1 MGENKFYKNITRTV
15 VTIGLSTA
23 LINNS
28 SSTVLINGGK
38 LSMNNDY
45 CLESTGFQ
53 MNNNVIQNESNNIF
67 VKGYKTPLEKE
78 AFENFGDMRDA
89 TMDEIDGV
97 QQYVNSISKPTGVN
111 FFDLC

>member
-1 MGENKFYKNITRTV
+1 MEENRFYKNITRTV

-28 SSTVLINGGK
+28 STILINGSE
-38 LSMNNDY
+38 LSMNNNY
-45 CLESTGFQ
+45 CFESTGFQ
-53 MNNNVIQNESNNIF
+53 ANNNVIPHESSNIF
-67 VKGYKTPLEKE
+67 VKGYNTKLEKE

-89 TMDEIDGV
+89 TEEEIEGV
-97 QQYVNSISKPTGVN
+97 QEYVNSISKPTGIN